1 MTGFFRVIRR
11 SKSIGVDLGSSSLK
25 IVELSRK
32 KITLAAL
39 LEIPPA
45 ERVEESALIRKLKGF
60 FQEIGVTGRES
71 IIYIPGSYSFIR
83 TIFFPSMP
91 DSELKE
97 AIKWEIKRQIPYPE
111 EEAVFDYISQEV
123 PEGIAATIA
132 AAERKNIQRYVSVFK
147 EAGLKVVGVDVS
159 PLALLRVFAPKDNN
173 NTLLI
178 DIGAKH
184 SEIDIIRSGVIRLT
198 RTVDMGGEFV
208 INYLIGEGVS
218 LEDAGKM
225 LMKAVSDEIKEP
237 LDQILRE
244 IIRSIDYYK
253 ANFKEKVFSRV
264 LFTGGLSLNSHI
276 SNYFSKSLGIPVSV
290 PNPFEGYALKDES
303 IRVLGPRFSVA
314 VGLAK
319 RIS

>member
-1 MTGFFRVIRR
+1 MTGFFRGIRR
-11 SKSIGVDLGSSSLK
+11 SKSLGVDLGSSSLK

-32 KITLAAL
+32 KISLAAL

-45 ERVEESALIRKLKGF
+45 ERVEEAALIRRLKGF
-60 FQEIGVTGRES
+60 FQEIGITDREAV
-71 IIYIPGSYSFIR
+71 IYIPGSYSFIR

-97 AIKWEIKRQIPYPE
+97 AIRWEIKRQIPYSE
-111 EEAVFDYISQEV
+111 EEAVSDYISQEV

-132 AAERKNIQRYVSVFK
+132 AAERKNIQKQISIFK
-147 EAGLKVVGVDVS
+147 EAGFKVIAVDVS

-173 NTLLI
+173 NILLI

-184 SEIDIIRSGVIRLT
+184 IEIDIIKAGVIRLT

-208 INYLIGEGVS
+208 INYLMSKGVS
-218 LEDAGKM
+218 LEDAGKT
-225 LMKAVSDEIKEP
+225 LMHAVSDEIKEP
-237 LDQILRE
+237 LDQLLRE
-244 IIRSIDYYK
+244 IVRSIDYYK
-253 ANFKEKVFSRV
+253 ANFKEKVFTRI

-314 VGLAK
+314 VGLA
-319 RIS
+319 RRLD